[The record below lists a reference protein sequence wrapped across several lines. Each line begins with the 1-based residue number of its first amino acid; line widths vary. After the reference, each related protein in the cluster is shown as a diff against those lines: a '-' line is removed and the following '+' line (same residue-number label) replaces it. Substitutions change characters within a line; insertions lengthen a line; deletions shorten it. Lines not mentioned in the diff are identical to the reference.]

1 MSNLILLI
9 NKKFIL
15 KSLKAFFVVSYIF
28 LNLGCSSNYQLSM
41 TDPNADMNS
50 SLDELK
56 NKGGDKSKIVAV
68 LGSKIGNME
77 LFRVIDFTKK
87 YLMPDDYGY
96 GIFYDL
102 KKEDEKGSGNIYLYK
117 RDNYNILN
125 GISSEA
131 IDELK
136 TEQQI
141 LEKKEIPEFKPSIEE
156 INGIKFYKSIFVT
169 PPDSN
174 NDKYECFLYITGYN
188 KNYIKI
194 IFFYPEDS
202 DNSDKETEL
211 FIESLVTKL
220 KNINKE

>member
-1 MSNLILLI
+1 MNNLIEL
-9 NKKFIL
+9 NNTKFNIICF
-15 KSLKAFFVVSYIF
+15 KALVLVFYIF
-28 LNLGCSSNYQLSM
+28 LNLGCSSNHQLSI
-41 TDPNADMNS
+41 TDPNADINS
-50 SLDELK
+50 SLNELIS
-56 NKGGDKSKIVAV
+56 KGGDKSKIVKV
-68 LGSKIGNME
+68 LDSTIANME
-77 LFRVIDFTKK
+77 LYRVIDFTKK

-102 KKEDEKGSGNIYLYK
+102 KKEDAKGSGNIYLYK

-125 GISSEA
+125 GVSNEV

-141 LEKKEIPEFKPSIEE
+141 LEKKEIPEFNPNIKE
-156 INGIKFYKSIFVT
+156 INGIRFYESIFIT

-194 IFFYPEDS
+194 IFFYPEGS
-202 DNSDKETEL
+202 DYSDEETEL
-211 FIESLVTKL
+211 FLESLVTKL
-220 KNINKE
+220 KNLNKE